1 LDWKNYLVCIIKA
14 TQTKAD
20 TFHEDETS
28 TGSMKITYAHVNNN
42 EKTKYAIW
50 QWNDMDK
57 YEIPGYLSPTS
68 EDAKHYTVGKE
79 EKLYLSSLPCMH

>member
-1 LDWKNYLVCIIKA
+1 
-14 TQTKAD
+14 
-20 TFHEDETS
+20 
-28 TGSMKITYAHVNNN
+28 MKITFAHVNNN

-68 EDAKHYTVGKE
+68 DDAKHYIVGKE
-79 EKLYLSSLPCMH
+79 EKLYIYLASHACMSLLLVERN